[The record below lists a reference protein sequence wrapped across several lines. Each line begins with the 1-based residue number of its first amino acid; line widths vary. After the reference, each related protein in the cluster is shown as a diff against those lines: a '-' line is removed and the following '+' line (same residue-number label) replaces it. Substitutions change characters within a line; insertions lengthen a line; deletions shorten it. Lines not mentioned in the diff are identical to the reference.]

1 MNYLFALLCALSSYW
16 NEDSIAKHFDYCS
29 QFTRTTEVE
38 LNRKQFQTC
47 VVEPTLK
54 KLGLHTDNAVKLLVM
69 IAAHESNKGEYI
81 IQLTGQA
88 KGLYQMEDS
97 THDFILQWVYGNK
110 PELYKEIVKM
120 ADGEPS
126 AMKMVTDMDYATAMA
141 RAFFLRFPEQLPD
154 TEDEMAVYAK
164 KRWNT
169 YAGKA
174 TSNDYLLAYKG
185 WK

>member
-1 MNYLFALLCALSSYW
+1 MNYLFALLCTLSSYW
-16 NEDSIAKHFDYCS
+16 SEDSIAKHFDYCS
-29 QFTRTTEVE
+29 QVYERTEVE

-47 VVEPTLK
+47 VVDPTLK
-54 KLGLHTDNAVKLLVM
+54 KLGLYSSDATKLLVM
-69 IAAHESNKGEYI
+69 IAAHESQKGEYI

-88 KGLYQMEDS
+88 KGIFQMEDA
-97 THDFILQWVYGNK
+97 THDYILKWLMDNK
-110 PELYKEIVKM
+110 PELYAAVVNM
-120 ADGEPS
+120 ADNEPS

-141 RAFFLRFPEQLPD
+141 RAFFLRFPEALPTNEQD
-154 TEDEMAVYAK
+154 MAAYAK

-169 YAGKA
+169 SAGKA